1 MQANNEDEARKF
13 AVVAIMA
20 YLAIWLGIAML
31 CAVFFISILIV
42 FGSFLII
49 TGLLLILL
57 LFYNARR

>member
-31 CAVFFISILIV
+31 CAVFSISILIV
-42 FGSFLII
+42 FGSFLVI